1 MSSQTYRYYGLDG
14 VGHPHLAEWFDA
26 ENDEKAVGLIEQ
38 LHPDERCEIWQGAR
52 LVAKLSGLGR
62 IENVRNR
69 SKADLSR

>member
-38 LHPDERCEIWQGAR
+38 LHPDERQRSAVGGAER
-52 LVAKLSGLGR
+52 Q
-62 IENVRNR
+62 
-69 SKADLSR
+69 

>member
-52 LVAKLSGLGR
+52 LVAKLSPKRLR
-62 IENVRNR
+62 
-69 SKADLSR
+69 A